1 MGEIQY
7 FFGEE
12 QPDKDYIQEV
22 AHIKRLLEFCTMVP
36 GFQQHFMEN
45 PQAALAEAGLSIA
58 TPEEMAYLL
67 DEASAQAY
75 LAMAEAKRPLS
86 VRRYKAF
93 VKEKIQQRE
102 KLQKQVCVPK
112 HKDFA
117 IWRQRQ
123 VNRCLKKEY

>member
-22 AHIKRLLEFCTMVP
+22 AHIKRLLEYCTMVP
-36 GFQQHFMEN
+36 GFQQHFTEN

-58 TPEEMAYLL
+58 VPEEMAYLL
-67 DEASAQAY
+67 DDASAQAY

-86 VRRYKAF
+86 VRRYKRLLLRKKSSNGRNCKKRFACLN
-93 VKEKIQQRE
+93 IRL
-102 KLQKQVCVPK
+102 LQSGGS
-112 HKDFA
+112 D
-117 IWRQRQ
+117 R
-123 VNRCLKKEY
+123 